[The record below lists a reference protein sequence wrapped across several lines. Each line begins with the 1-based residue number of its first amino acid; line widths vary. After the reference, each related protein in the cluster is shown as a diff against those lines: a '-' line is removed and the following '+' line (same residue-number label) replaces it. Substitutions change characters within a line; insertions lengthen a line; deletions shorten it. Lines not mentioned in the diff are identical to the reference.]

1 MAHISID
8 IDDDIKARAEAACQA
23 MGITLAEVLA
33 DRVTEL
39 AVDPFYSIANI
50 TELKSASLK
59 WMPGLMCPNMR
70 CQMLMIMNDG
80 RI

>member
-23 MGITLAEVLA
+23 MGITLEEVVT

-39 AVDPFYSIANI
+39 ARDPFYTTIHVERTIRTNLDVLI
-50 TELKSASLK
+50 
-59 WMPGLMCPNMR
+59 
-70 CQMLMIMNDG
+70 
-80 RI
+80 

>member
-23 MGITLAEVLA
+23 MGITLEEVVT

-39 AVDPFYSIANI
+39 ARDPFYSLQNIA
-50 TELKSASLK
+50 ELKKCIAEMDAGINVSEHEIQNVVDDE
-59 WMPGLMCPNMR
+59 C
-70 CQMLMIMNDG
+70 
-80 RI
+80 

>member
-23 MGITLAEVLA
+23 MGITLEEVLT

-50 TELKSASLK
+50 TELKKCIAEMDAGIHVSEHEI
-59 WMPGLMCPNMR
+59 PNDD
-70 CQMLMIMNDG
+70 NEE
-80 RI
+80 